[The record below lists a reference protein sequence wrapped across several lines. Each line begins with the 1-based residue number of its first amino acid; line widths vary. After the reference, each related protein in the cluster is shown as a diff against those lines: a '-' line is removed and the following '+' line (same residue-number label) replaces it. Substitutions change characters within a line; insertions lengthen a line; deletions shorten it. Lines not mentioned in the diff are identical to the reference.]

1 MPSSGSGV
9 YKIPWNMNIVRIKD
23 QSFSVTFVFFY
34 LPFNIRLGENFNMV
48 KIKLTEVKPKV
59 RHTALCRNKYFEHGT
74 FLCAAGFN

>member
-34 LPFNIRLGENFNMV
+34 LPFNIRLGENFNML
-48 KIKLTEVKPKV
+48 KIKLTGVKPKV
-59 RHTALCRNKYFEHGT
+59 RHTALCRNKHFEHV
-74 FLCAAGFN
+74 LVCCGF